1 MLKNFILTTA
11 RNISKNKLYAFI
23 NIFGLSIGIASA
35 ILILLFISSELSY
48 DKYHEKADRIY
59 RLTIQGKLEGT
70 ELNGAYSAV
79 PSGPA
84 FKEEIPEVAEFC
96 RMKETGQRVI
106 KYDNI
111 KIIEDRFVYA
121 DSSIF
126 RIFDL
131 NMIQGDP
138 DKALTE
144 PNTLVL
150 TRSTAKKVFGN
161 RDPINKM
168 VSINA
173 DSNIYRVTGIIEDL
187 PENTHLQFN
196 ALGSY
201 HTLDESN
208 NTFWLSNNLFTYLLF
223 EEGAERLS
231 VENKMQEVS
240 LKYIRDNLMQALG
253 ITVEDF
259 ESKGNEYGI
268 KLQALRD
275 IHLNNEI
282 SGGFKS
288 THDKKYLLIFSFI
301 AILIL
306 VIASINFMNL
316 STAKSANRAKEVG
329 MRKVVGST
337 KKQLVNQFLWE
348 SIFLSVIS
356 LVFALILVEL
366 LLPYFNRLIGL
377 NLSVDYFSEWY
388 SIPALIILAVLVGLM
403 SGSYPSFVLSAFKP
417 VEVLK
422 GNFIRGVK
430 GGKLRNVLVIL
441 QFTISIIII
450 FGTIVV
456 YNQLHFMMNKD
467 MGFSK
472 DQQLVIDRV
481 WPLDNKIQTFIQEI
495 EKLPGVEVATNSTAY
510 PGHVNNDNGYQIK
523 GRDRA
528 KTYLMITNWT
538 DYDYLNTY
546 DIELKE
552 GRFLS
557 REFSSDSSAAVINET
572 AVKDFNLEDPL
583 NTTFIMPGYFN
594 EEPQEIRVVGVVKDF
609 HLASLR
615 NPIRPSVF
623 MLKQDWWDWGGY
635 ISLKLSRDKKSYR
648 STVSQIEK
656 AWQEFLPN
664 EPFIFFFLDEKLES
678 LYKEEIRTARIS
690 LTFSIL
696 AILIASLGLF
706 GLTLF
711 TTEKKTREIGI
722 RKVMGAKNQDIL
734 FLILKDISLLM
745 LISTIVA
752 WVAAYRIMSNW
763 LQDFPYRT
771 DMDLWIFIVSA
782 GISFI
787 VATITVSIQAY
798 RAATANPANSL
809 RHE

>member
-1 MLKNFILTTA
+1 MIKNFILTA
-11 RNISKNKLYAFI
+11 IRNVSKNKLYAFI

-35 ILILLFISSELSY
+35 VLILLFITSELSY
-48 DKYHEKADRIY
+48 DKYHEKSDRIY
-59 RLTIQGKLEGT
+59 RLHIQGKLEGT

-84 FKEEIPEVAEFC
+84 FREEIPEVAEFC

-106 KYDNI
+106 KYGDK
-111 KIIEDRFVYA
+111 KILEEKFVYA

-131 NMIQGDP
+131 KMIQGDP
-138 DKALTE
+138 DKALSE
-144 PNTLVL
+144 PNTMVI
-150 TRSTAKKVFGN
+150 TKSTANKIFGN
-161 RDPINKM
+161 INPINET

-173 DSNIYRVTGIIEDL
+173 DSNIYRVTGVIEDL
-187 PENTHLQFN
+187 PENTHLLFN

-201 HTLDESN
+201 HTLEESN
-208 NTFWLSNNLFTYLLF
+208 NTFWLSNNLFTYLLL
-223 EEGAERLS
+223 EEGTDELV
-231 VENKMQEVS
+231 VEDKMKEVS
-240 LKYIRDNLMQALG
+240 LKYIEDNLMEALG

-259 ESKGNEYGI
+259 ENKGNEYGI
-268 KLQALRD
+268 MLQELRE

-282 SGGFKS
+282 SGGFKP

-316 STAKSANRAKEVG
+316 STARSANRAKEVG

-348 SIFLSVIS
+348 SILLSILS
-356 LVFALILVEL
+356 LILGLILVEL

-377 NLSVDYFSEWY
+377 NLGIDYFSEWY
-388 SIPALIILAVLVGLM
+388 TIPILVGLAMFVGLM

-422 GNFIRGVK
+422 GNLTKGVK
-430 GGKLRNVLVIL
+430 GGRLRNILVVL

-456 YNQLHFMMNKD
+456 YNQLNFMINKD

-481 WPLDNKIQTFIQEI
+481 WPLDDKMQTFIQEI
-495 EKLPGVEVATNSTAY
+495 EKLPGIEIATNSTAY
-510 PGHVNNDNGYQIK
+510 PGYVNNDNGYQIK

-538 DYDYLNTY
+538 DHDYLKTY
-546 DIELKE
+546 DIQLKE
-552 GRFLS
+552 GRFFS
-557 REFSSDSSAAVINET
+557 REFSSDSTAAVINET
-572 AVKDFNLEDPL
+572 AVKSFNLEDPL
-583 NTTFIMPGYFN
+583 NTVFIMPGYSKN
-594 EEPQEIRVVGVVKDF
+594 EPEEIRVVGVVKDY

-615 NPIRPSVF
+615 NPIRPGIF
-623 MLKQDWWDWGGY
+623 LLKKEWWDWGGF
-635 ISLKLSRDKKSYR
+635 ISLKLSSDIQSYR
-648 STVSQIEK
+648 NTIKQIEK
-656 AWQEFLPN
+656 TWQEFLPD
-664 EPFIFFFLDEKLES
+664 EPFLYFFLDDKLES

-722 RKVMGAKNQDIL
+722 RKVMGAKIQNIIL
-734 FLILKDISLLM
+734 LILKDVSILM
-745 LISTIVA
+745 LISTVIA
-752 WVAAYRIMSNW
+752 WIAAYRIMSNW

-771 DMDLWIFIVSA
+771 DLDIWIFIASA
-782 GISFI
+782 GISFL

-798 RAATANPANSL
+798 RAAIANPARSL

>member
-1 MLKNFILTTA
+1 MIKNFILTA
-11 RNISKNKLYAFI
+11 LRNIYKNKLYAFI

-35 ILILLFISSELSY
+35 VLILLFITSELSY
-48 DKYHEKADRIY
+48 DKYHENSDRIY
-59 RLTIQGKLEGT
+59 RLHIQGKLEGT

-79 PSGPA
+79 PAGPA
-84 FKEEIPEVAEFC
+84 FKEEIPEVDEFS

-106 KYDNI
+106 KYGEK
-111 KIIEDRFVYA
+111 KILEEHFVYA

-138 DKALTE
+138 EKALTE
-144 PNTLVL
+144 PNTMVI
-150 TRSTAKKVFGN
+150 TESTAKKIFGN
-161 RDPINKM
+161 VNPMNEM

-173 DSNIYRVTGIIEDL
+173 DSNIYRVTGVIKDL
-187 PENTHLQFN
+187 PENTHLVFN

-201 HTLDESN
+201 HTLEESN
-208 NTFWLSNNLFTYLLF
+208 NTFWLSNNLFTYLLLS
-223 EEGAERLS
+223 EGADELV
-231 VENKMQEVS
+231 VEEKMQEVS
-240 LKYIRDNLMQALG
+240 LKYIEDNLMEALG

-268 KLQALRD
+268 MLQELRD

-282 SGGFKS
+282 SGGFKP

-301 AILIL
+301 AVLIL

-316 STAKSANRAKEVG
+316 STARSANRAKEVG

-337 KKQLVNQFLWE
+337 KNQLVNQFLWE
-348 SIFLSVIS
+348 SILLSIFS
-356 LVFALILVEL
+356 LILGLILVEL

-377 NLSVDYFSEWY
+377 NLSIDYFSEWY
-388 SIPALIILAVLVGLM
+388 TIPILVGLAIIVGLM

-422 GNFIRGVK
+422 GNLTRGVK
-430 GGKLRNVLVIL
+430 GGRLRNILVVL

-456 YNQLHFMMNKD
+456 YSQLNFMMNKD

-481 WPLDNKIQTFIQEI
+481 WPLDDKMQTFIQEI
-495 EKLPGVEVATNSTAY
+495 EKLPGIEIATNSTAY
-510 PGHVNNDNGYQIK
+510 PGYVNNDNGYQIK

-538 DYDYLNTY
+538 DYDYIETY

-557 REFSSDSSAAVINET
+557 REFSSDSTAAVINET
-572 AVKDFNLEDPL
+572 AAKNFDLEDPL
-583 NTTFIMPGYFN
+583 NTVIIMPGYFN
-594 EEPQEIRVVGVVKDF
+594 DEPEEIRVVGVVKDY

-615 NPIRPSVF
+615 QPIRPGIF
-623 MLKQDWWDWGGY
+623 LLKKDWWDWGGF
-635 ISLKLSRDKKSYR
+635 ISVKLSKDIKSYR
-648 STVSQIEK
+648 NTVRQIENT
-656 AWQEFLPN
+656 WQEFLPD
-664 EPFIFFFLDEKLES
+664 EPFLYFFLDEKLEN

-722 RKVMGAKNQDIL
+722 RKVMGAKIQNIIL
-734 FLILKDISLLM
+734 LILKDVSILM
-745 LISTIVA
+745 LISTVIA
-752 WVAAYRIMSNW
+752 WIAAYRIMSNW

-771 DMDLWIFIVSA
+771 DLDIWIFIVSA
-782 GISFI
+782 GISFL

-798 RAATANPANSL
+798 RAAVANPARSL

>member
-1 MLKNFILTTA
+1 MIKNFILTA
-11 RNISKNKLYAFI
+11 LRNIYKNKLYAFI

-35 ILILLFISSELSY
+35 VLILLFITSELSY
-48 DKYHEKADRIY
+48 DKYHENSDRIY
-59 RLTIQGKLEGT
+59 RLHIQGKLEGT

-79 PSGPA
+79 PAGPA
-84 FKEEIPEVAEFC
+84 FKEEIPEVDEFS

-106 KYDNI
+106 KYGEK
-111 KIIEDRFVYA
+111 KILEEHFVYA

-138 DKALTE
+138 EKALTE
-144 PNTLVL
+144 PNTMVI
-150 TRSTAKKVFGN
+150 TESTAKKIFGN
-161 RDPINKM
+161 VNPMNEM

-173 DSNIYRVTGIIEDL
+173 DSNIYRVTGVIKDL
-187 PENTHLQFN
+187 PENTHLVFN

-201 HTLDESN
+201 HTLEESN
-208 NTFWLSNNLFTYLLF
+208 NTFWLSNNLFTYLLLS
-223 EEGAERLS
+223 EGADELV
-231 VENKMQEVS
+231 VEEKMQKVS
-240 LKYIRDNLMQALG
+240 LKYIEDNLMEALG

-268 KLQALRD
+268 MLQELRD

-282 SGGFKS
+282 SGGFKP

-301 AILIL
+301 AVLIL

-316 STAKSANRAKEVG
+316 STARSANRAKEVG

-337 KKQLVNQFLWE
+337 KNQLVNQFLWE
-348 SIFLSVIS
+348 SILLSIFS
-356 LVFALILVEL
+356 LILGLILVEL

-377 NLSVDYFSEWY
+377 NLSIDYFSEWY
-388 SIPALIILAVLVGLM
+388 TIPILVGLAIIVGLM

-422 GNFIRGVK
+422 GNLTRGVK
-430 GGKLRNVLVIL
+430 GGRLRNILVVL

-456 YNQLHFMMNKD
+456 YSQLNFMMNKD

-481 WPLDNKIQTFIQEI
+481 WPLDDKMQTFIQEI
-495 EKLPGVEVATNSTAY
+495 EKLPGIEIATNSTAY
-510 PGHVNNDNGYQIK
+510 PGYVNNDNGYQIK

-538 DYDYLNTY
+538 DYDYIETY

-557 REFSSDSSAAVINET
+557 REFSSDSTAAVINET
-572 AVKDFNLEDPL
+572 AAKNFDLEDPL
-583 NTTFIMPGYFN
+583 NTVIIMPGYFN
-594 EEPQEIRVVGVVKDF
+594 DEPEEIRVVGVVKDY

-615 NPIRPSVF
+615 QPIRPGIF
-623 MLKQDWWDWGGY
+623 LLKKDWWDWGGF
-635 ISLKLSRDKKSYR
+635 ISVKLSKDIKSYR
-648 STVSQIEK
+648 NTVRQIENT
-656 AWQEFLPN
+656 WQEFLPD
-664 EPFIFFFLDEKLES
+664 EPFLYFFLDEKLEN

-722 RKVMGAKNQDIL
+722 RKVMGAKIQNIIL
-734 FLILKDISLLM
+734 LILKDVSILM
-745 LISTIVA
+745 LISTVIA
-752 WVAAYRIMSNW
+752 WIAAYRIMSNW

-771 DMDLWIFIVSA
+771 DLDIWIFIVSA
-782 GISFI
+782 GISFL

-798 RAATANPANSL
+798 RAAVANPARSL

>member
-1 MLKNFILTTA
+1 MIKNFILTA
-11 RNISKNKLYAFI
+11 LRNIYKNKLYAFI

-35 ILILLFISSELSY
+35 VLILLFITSELSY
-48 DKYHEKADRIY
+48 DKYHENSDRIY
-59 RLTIQGKLEGT
+59 RLHIQGKLEGT

-79 PSGPA
+79 PAGPA
-84 FKEEIPEVAEFC
+84 FKEEIPEVDEFS

-106 KYDNI
+106 KYGEK
-111 KIIEDRFVYA
+111 KILEEHFVYA

-138 DKALTE
+138 EKALTE
-144 PNTLVL
+144 PNTMVI
-150 TRSTAKKVFGN
+150 TESAAKKIFGN
-161 RDPINKM
+161 VNPMNEM

-173 DSNIYRVTGIIEDL
+173 DSNIYRVTGVIKDL
-187 PENTHLQFN
+187 PENTHLVFN

-201 HTLDESN
+201 HTLEESN
-208 NTFWLSNNLFTYLLF
+208 NTFWLSNNLFTYLLLS
-223 EEGAERLS
+223 EGADELV
-231 VENKMQEVS
+231 VEEKMQEVS
-240 LKYIRDNLMQALG
+240 LKYIEDNLMEALG

-268 KLQALRD
+268 MLQELRD

-282 SGGFKS
+282 SGGFKP

-301 AILIL
+301 AVLIL

-316 STAKSANRAKEVG
+316 STARSANRAKEVG

-337 KKQLVNQFLWE
+337 KNQLVNQFLWE
-348 SIFLSVIS
+348 SILLSIFS
-356 LVFALILVEL
+356 LILGLILVEL

-377 NLSVDYFSEWY
+377 NLSIDYFSEWY
-388 SIPALIILAVLVGLM
+388 TIPILVGLAIIVGLM

-422 GNFIRGVK
+422 GNLTRGVK
-430 GGKLRNVLVIL
+430 GGRLRNILVVL

-456 YNQLHFMMNKD
+456 YSQLNFMMNKD

-481 WPLDNKIQTFIQEI
+481 WPLDDKMQTFIQEI
-495 EKLPGVEVATNSTAY
+495 EKLPGIEIATNSTAY
-510 PGHVNNDNGYQIK
+510 PGYVNNDNGYQIK

-538 DYDYLNTY
+538 DYDYIETY

-557 REFSSDSSAAVINET
+557 REFSSDSTAAVINET
-572 AVKDFNLEDPL
+572 AAKNFDLEDPL
-583 NTTFIMPGYFN
+583 NTVIIMPGYFN
-594 EEPQEIRVVGVVKDF
+594 DEPEEIRVVGVVKDY

-615 NPIRPSVF
+615 QPIRPGIF
-623 MLKQDWWDWGGY
+623 LLKKDWWDWGGF
-635 ISLKLSRDKKSYR
+635 ISVKLSKDIKSYR
-648 STVSQIEK
+648 NTVRQIENT
-656 AWQEFLPN
+656 WQEFLPD
-664 EPFIFFFLDEKLES
+664 EPFLYFFLDEKLEN

-722 RKVMGAKNQDIL
+722 RKVMGAKIQNIIL
-734 FLILKDISLLM
+734 LILKDVSILM
-745 LISTIVA
+745 LISTVIA
-752 WVAAYRIMSNW
+752 WIAAYRIMSNW

-771 DMDLWIFIVSA
+771 DLDIWIFIVSA
-782 GISFI
+782 GISFL

-798 RAATANPANSL
+798 RAAVANPARSL

>member
-1 MLKNFILTTA
+1 MIKNFILTA
-11 RNISKNKLYAFI
+11 IRNISKNKLYAFI

-35 ILILLFISSELSY
+35 VLILLFITSELSY
-48 DKYHEKADRIY
+48 DKYHKNSDRIY
-59 RLTIQGKLEGT
+59 RLHIQGKLEGS

-79 PSGPA
+79 PAGPA
-84 FKEEIPEVAEFC
+84 FKEEIPEVAEFS

-106 KYDNI
+106 KYENK
-111 KIIEDRFVYA
+111 KILEEHFVYA

-138 DKALTE
+138 EKALTE
-144 PNTLVL
+144 PNTMVI
-150 TRSTAKKVFGN
+150 TESTAKKIFGN
-161 RDPINKM
+161 INPMNEM

-187 PENTHLQFN
+187 PENTHLVFN

-201 HTLDESN
+201 HTLEESN
-208 NTFWLSNNLFTYLLF
+208 NTFWLSNNLFTYLLL
-223 EEGAERLS
+223 EEGADELV
-231 VENKMQEVS
+231 VEEKMQEVS
-240 LKYIRDNLMQALG
+240 LKYIEDNLMEALG

-259 ESKGNEYGI
+259 ENKGNEYGI
-268 KLQALRD
+268 MLQELRD

-282 SGGFKS
+282 SGGFKP

-301 AILIL
+301 AVLIL

-348 SIFLSVIS
+348 SILLSILS
-356 LVFALILVEL
+356 LVLGLILVEL
-366 LLPYFNRLIGL
+366 LLPYFNQLIGL
-377 NLSVDYFSEWY
+377 NLSINYFSEWY
-388 SIPALIILAVLVGLM
+388 TIPALVGLAVIVGLM

-422 GNFIRGVK
+422 GNVTRGVK
-430 GGKLRNVLVIL
+430 GGRLRNILVVL

-456 YNQLHFMMNKD
+456 YSQLNFMLNKD

-481 WPLDNKIQTFIQEI
+481 WPLDDKMQTFIQEI
-495 EKLPGVEVATNSTAY
+495 EKLPGIEIATNSTAY
-510 PGHVNNDNGYQIK
+510 PGYVNNDNGYQIK

-538 DYDYLNTY
+538 DYDYIETY

-557 REFSSDSSAAVINET
+557 RDFSSDSTAAVINET
-572 AVKDFNLEDPL
+572 AVKNFDLEDPL
-583 NTTFIMPGYFN
+583 NTVIIMPGYFN
-594 EEPQEIRVVGVVKDF
+594 DEPEEIRVVGVVKDY

-615 NPIRPSVF
+615 QPIRPGIF
-623 MLKQDWWDWGGY
+623 LLKKEWWDWGGF
-635 ISLKLSRDKKSYR
+635 ISVKLSEDIKSYR
-648 STVSQIEK
+648 NTIRQIENT
-656 AWQEFLPN
+656 WQEFLPD
-664 EPFIFFFLDEKLES
+664 EPFLYFFLDEKLES

-722 RKVMGAKNQDIL
+722 RKVMGAKIQNIIL
-734 FLILKDISLLM
+734 LILKDVSILM
-745 LISTIVA
+745 LISTVIA
-752 WVAAYRIMSNW
+752 WIAAYRIMNNW

-771 DMDLWIFIVSA
+771 DLDIWMFIVSA
-782 GISFI
+782 GVSFL

-798 RAATANPANSL
+798 RAAVANPARSL